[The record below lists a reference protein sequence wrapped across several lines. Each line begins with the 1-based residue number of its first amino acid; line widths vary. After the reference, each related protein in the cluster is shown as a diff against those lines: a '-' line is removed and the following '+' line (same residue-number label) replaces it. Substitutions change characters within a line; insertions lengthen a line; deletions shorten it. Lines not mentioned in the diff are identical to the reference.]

1 MIKKR
6 GSFVSFL
13 LIICMMTVVMPI
25 QDIVAYAASKK
36 TISKVTID
44 LKLDLEAGDSL
55 PDLSAGPKGSG
66 CTVEASSDRYV
77 ATEAQWVSST
87 SKDVKIGTTYTLKVT
102 LEAETPDEYIFQ
114 GTYKD
119 SNVTVKG
126 GTFVGASKKNS
137 STLVVTIKTKPV
149 KGELETPE
157 DAYWKSSP
165 LGTAEWKKVNNVD
178 TYEVSLYKGSS
189 SIYKI
194 KAYKGTRV
202 NFYPYMTSAGTY
214 SYKVRAIASNDALK
228 DYAESSEWIESD
240 ELYIAKESVSNGS
253 GKIDYNINNGNTG
266 SPDGSGSNAMGQVGW
281 IQSGSRWCYRYPD
294 GSYQKGSWLAVNGKW
309 YLFDQEGWMLTGWQ
323 ENKGYWY
330 YLDGSGAMRTGW
342 IQASNGWYFL
352 NMGPEATAG
361 IMWRSQWLDWNNK
374 RYYLTDTGVMAEGW
388 KEIDGKWYYFNPG
401 EGSMVANTTIGTFTL
416 GADGAWIR

>member
-1 MIKKR
+1 MKKS
-6 GSFVSFL
+6 GSWISVL
-13 LIICMMTVVMPI
+13 LIICMMTVVLPI
-25 QDIVAYAASKK
+25 RDIKAYAASKK
-36 TISKVTID
+36 TISKVTVD
-44 LKLDLEAGDSL
+44 LKLELEPGDSL
-55 PDLSAGPKGSG
+55 PDLSAGAKGSG

-126 GTFVGASKKNS
+126 GTFVGASKKS
-137 STLVVTIKTKPV
+137 SDTLVVTIKTKPV

-157 DAYWKSSP
+157 DAYWRENQ
-165 LGTAEWKKVNNVD
+165 LGSAEWKKVDNVD

-214 SYKVRAIASNDALK
+214 SFKVRSVASNEGLK
-228 DYAESSEWIESD
+228 DYAENSEWIESD

-253 GKIDYNINNGNTG
+253 GKIDYNINNGNGG
-266 SPDGSGSNAMGQVGW
+266 SPDGSGSNVTGQVGW
-281 IQSGSRWCYRYPD
+281 IQNGSKWCYRYPD
-294 GSYQKGSWLAVNGKW
+294 GTYQKGSWLLVNGIW
-309 YLFDQEGWMLTGWQ
+309 YLFDQEGWMMTGWQ
-323 ENKGYWY
+323 ENKGNWY

-342 IQASNGWYFL
+342 VQASNGWYFL
-352 NMGPEATAG
+352 NIGPEAMAG

-388 KEIDGKWYYFNPG
+388 KEIGGKWYYFNPG
-401 EGSMVANTTIGTFTL
+401 EGSMVANTTINTFVL